1 MRHRFFTRRGFPGV
15 FSLSAGFLLATLL
28 ITGCGSAPYKF
39 NGVAYDLPHPAPDFS
54 LPAANGTTYHLAD
67 QHGHGVLLYFGY
79 TTCPDIC
86 PITLAMMTQVKQKL
100 GGKPLDIVFISVDPE
115 HDTPQVMLDYVK
127 NFDPS
132 IVAISADKNI
142 VLPLLQSY
150 GGIVTYADSA
160 ASAGTGNKAGTTNT
174 SNSTNSSSATT
185 VQTHSSFVYLIDPA
199 GNLRVQYTYPV
210 ALNDLLPD
218 ARYVLDGSR

>member
-1 MRHRFFTRRGFPGV
+1 MRH
-15 FSLSAGFLLATLL
+15 
-28 ITGCGSAPYKF
+28 
-39 NGVAYDLPHPAPDFS
+39 NLPHPAPDFS
-54 LPAANGTTYHLAD
+54 LPAADGSTYHLAD
-67 QHGHGVLLYFGY
+67 QRGHPVLLYFGY
-79 TTCPDIC
+79 TNCPDVC

-100 GGKPLDIVFISVDPE
+100 GGKPLGIVFISVDPE
-115 HDTPQVMLDYVK
+115 HDTPKVMADYVK

-132 IVAISADKNI
+132 IVAISADKMT

-160 ASAGTGNKAGTTNT
+160 ANTGSNSATTNT
-174 SNSTNSSSATT
+174 SNGTNASSATT
-185 VQTHSSFVYLIDPA
+185 VEAHSSFVYLIDSA